1 MRTHELTHIVSLM
14 LVSQEPVIIPTQ
26 PLGWSLVG
34 ILLVSHPSEINSDP
48 ETAGLVAD
56 ASITYAG
63 QRTSPT
69 TVTICAYASVSS
81 RSRCEALIDD
91 QVIFSN
97 CIQWALYG
105 NGPSLVAF
113 IGMFAILTAGLYGV
127 VCPLISPTGFR
138 AHFCEIYGP
147 DEEPK
152 ESDAASVDP
161 ETAPLVQNNG
171 DRDPNY
177 GSDRVPGVC

>member
-1 MRTHELTHIVSLM
+1 MGTPELTLINSLM
-14 LVSQEPVIIPTQ
+14 LVSQVPVVIPAQ

-81 RSRCEALIDD
+81 RFRCEAATDD

-105 NGPSLVAF
+105 NHPSLVAF
-113 IGMFAILTAGLYGV
+113 VGMFTVLIAGLYGV
-127 VCPLISPTGFR
+127 VRPHMFSL
-138 AHFCEIYGP
+138 
-147 DEEPK
+147 
-152 ESDAASVDP
+152 
-161 ETAPLVQNNG
+161 LL
-171 DRDPNY
+171 
-177 GSDRVPGVC
+177 

>member
-1 MRTHELTHIVSLM
+1 MRTPELTHTQSLM
-14 LVSQEPVIIPTQ
+14 MVSREPMIIPTQ
-26 PLGWSLVG
+26 PLDWSLVG
-34 ILLVSHPSEINSDP
+34 ILLVSHPRTIDSDSK
-48 ETAGLVAD
+48 TVGLVAD

-81 RSRCEALIDD
+81 HSRYEALIDD

-127 VCPLISPTGFR
+127 VCP
-138 AHFCEIYGP
+138 
-147 DEEPK
+147 
-152 ESDAASVDP
+152 
-161 ETAPLVQNNG
+161 
-171 DRDPNY
+171 
-177 GSDRVPGVC
+177 